1 MMNKRKIRIQCL
13 LVFAT
18 LLFGSCQKKEGYTA
32 ELLDCD
38 EIQYLKSEIINDS
51 FVFASPKAL
60 LSYDSLL
67 IVVDTRLNDSAF
79 HLFRK
84 SDGRFIKSGG
94 RKGEGPGELLMPG
107 TPFVSQTGVLSFW
120 DMYKSKVVE
129 YDLKEITT
137 GGKETYFSEYPIKK
151 EDTFTTYLEVVPL
164 SAGRYLYNGN
174 THKHLGIMGSDSYV
188 TCPVLP
194 EITSEEERWA
204 VMNYSKMALSPDRK
218 HLVQATYIGGV
229 VRGFDISNDK
239 VKERFLH
246 LYFKPRYELVDGAKP
261 TCIKWCDES
270 RMGFESVC
278 ATNECIYLLLNG
290 KEARERPF
298 ANEIL
303 VMDWKGHIIRKM
315 KLDRTVKAI
324 AVDEAANT
332 IYAISAGFS
341 TEPSLLLFKM

>member
-1 MMNKRKIRIQCL
+1 MNKRKIRIQCL
-13 LVFAT
+13 FVLAI
-18 LLFGSCQKKEGYTA
+18 LLICSCQKKEGYIT

-51 FVFASPKAL
+51 FVLASPKAL

-67 IVVDTRLNDSAF
+67 ILVDTRLNDSAF

-84 SDGRFIKSGG
+84 SDGGFIKSGG

-107 TPFVSQTGVLSFW
+107 APFVSQTGVLSFW
-120 DMYKSKVVE
+120 DMYKSKVVG

-137 GGKETYFSEYPIKK
+137 GEKEPYFSEYPIKK

-174 THKHLGIMGSDSYV
+174 THKHLGIMGCDSYV

-204 VMNYSKMALSPDRK
+204 VMNYSKLALSPDRK

-239 VKERFLH
+239 VKEKFLN
-246 LYFKPRYELVDGAKP
+246 LYFAPRYELVDGAKP

-270 RMGFESVC
+270 RMGFESIC
-278 ATNECIYLLLNG
+278 ATNDYIYLLLNG
-290 KEARERPF
+290 KCARERPF

-303 VMDWKGHIIRKM
+303 VMDWDGNIVKKM
-315 KLDRTVKAI
+315 KLDITVKAI
-324 AVDEAANT
+324 TVDEAANT

>member
-1 MMNKRKIRIQCL
+1 MNKRKIRIQCL
-13 LVFAT
+13 FVLAI
-18 LLFGSCQKKEGYTA
+18 LLICSCQKKEGYIT

-84 SDGRFIKSGG
+84 SDGGFIKSGG
-94 RKGEGPGELLMPG
+94 CKGEGPGGLLMPG
-107 TPFVSQTGVLSFW
+107 APFVSQTGVLSFW
-120 DMYKSKVVE
+120 DMYKSKVVG

-137 GGKETYFSEYPIKK
+137 GGKEPYFSEYPIKK
-151 EDTFTTYLEVVPL
+151 EDTFTTYLEVMPL
-164 SAGRYLYNGN
+164 SNGRYLYNGN
-174 THKHLGIMGSDSYV
+174 THKHLGIIGSDSYV
-188 TCPVLP
+188 SCPVLP
-194 EITSEEERWA
+194 GIISQEEVWS

-218 HLVQATYIGGV
+218 HFVQATYIGGV
-229 VRGFDISNDK
+229 VRGFEISDNK
-239 VKERFLH
+239 VKEKFLN
-246 LYFKPRYELVDGAKP
+246 LYFAPRYELVDGAKP
-261 TCIKWCDES
+261 AWIKWCDES

-278 ATNECIYLLLNG
+278 ATNDYIYLLLNG

-332 IYAISAGFS
+332 IYAISAGFN
-341 TEPSLLLFKM
+341 TGPSLLLFKM